1 MSHARW
7 TKPAVVSPAPSRNR
21 RAALTIR
28 SIRPDA
34 GPQPSVIV
42 SHRHRFIFFAVPR
55 TGTHAVRAALAPLL
69 GEDDWQ
75 QQSLTARSRLPV
87 AALARLEH
95 GHISLRQ
102 AQAWLPE
109 PMWRG
114 YFKFAFVRNPYDRFV
129 SVGAMLHKRNAG
141 YAGNEAGFLKRALGV
156 PRFRQRVLVRPQADL
171 LTDATGD
178 VGMDFTGRYETLQA
192 SFAEACRRIG
202 LPERALQC
210 ANAAAHRPFTACYD
224 DELLQAVTD
233 FYRADFELFGYPVG
247 ALPPCA

>member
-1 MSHARW
+1 M
-7 TKPAVVSPAPSRNR
+7 VSPVPSRNG
-21 RAALTIR
+21 RAALTIL

-55 TGTHAVRAALAPLL
+55 TGTHAVRGALEPLL

-75 QQSLTARSRLPV
+75 QQALTAQNRLPV
-87 AALARLEH
+87 PALARLEH

-109 PMWRG
+109 AMWRS

-129 SVGAMLHKRNAG
+129 SVGAMLHKRNLG
-141 YAGNEAGFLKRALGV
+141 YAGNEADFLKRALHM
-156 PRFRQRVLVRPQADL
+156 PQFRERVLVRPQVEL

-192 SFAEACRRIG
+192 SFDEACRRIG
-202 LPERALQC
+202 LPEGALQRT
-210 ANAAAHRPFTACYD
+210 NAAAHRPFAACYD

-233 FYRADFELFGYPVG
+233 FYRTDFERFGYPVG